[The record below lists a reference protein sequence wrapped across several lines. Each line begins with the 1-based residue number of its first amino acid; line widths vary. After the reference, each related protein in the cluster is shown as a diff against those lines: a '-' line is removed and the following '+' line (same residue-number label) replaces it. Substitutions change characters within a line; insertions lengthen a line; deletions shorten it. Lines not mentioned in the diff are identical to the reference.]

1 MKVAPRYVFGEVPD
15 GEMPGFVVNY
25 YESDFGATH
34 LVGRPLYVALGA
46 HKRLKRPTARGRECY
61 RNCGP
66 CVAERGLLTF
76 LEVVYLAGGTVK
88 SIRED
93 W

>member
-1 MKVAPRYVFGEVPD
+1 MRDTRRFLFGDVPN
-15 GEMPGFVVNY
+15 GALGGFVVNY
-25 YESDFGATH
+25 YESDFGSTH
-34 LVGRPLYVALGA
+34 LVGRPLFVALGA
-46 HKRLKRPTARGRECY
+46 HKRLKRRTERGRECY

-66 CVAERGLLTF
+66 CVAERGLLAF
-76 LEVVYLAGGTVK
+76 LEVVYVAGGTVK